1 MAWGVANNIRGKG
14 IIAAGMESGELG
26 LWDPEKILSTSE
38 YVAHQLISKI
48 ANRSTARHPR

>member
-38 YVAHQLISKI
+38 YVVHQLTSKI
-48 ANRSTARHPR
+48 TNRTSARLPR